1 VLRPWDNYY
10 LLIEGS
16 IFAAGNVFCFFF
28 VFALFSLLAP
38 FKALII
44 SIACALGWL
53 GLVMV
58 QVSVG

>member
-1 VLRPWDNYY
+1 MLHPWDNYY
-10 LLIEGS
+10 LVIEGS
-16 IFAAGNVFCFFF
+16 IFAAGNFF
-28 VFALFSLLAP
+28 FALFSLLAS

-58 QVSVG
+58 QFSVG